1 MIKRTDKDK
10 INEWNGKIT
19 PTNEWYRCPKHCLY
33 YSSNACFERIKQD
46 DRAAKTAATKKFNK
60 ANKEAV
66 EASLGIYQAA
76 LVVERIQCLISDYDY
91 GIGSPTHINYKG
103 KGWASPLTKSQIL
116 NHLAGQ
122 KTIYYT
128 AQPHQIGGMSLVM
141 VTIDIDNPKHV
152 NNSASGAALRASK
165 KIQRDMKKL
174 GASVLVQPSTNENGY
189 HLTFCI
195 SFHPN
200 ARHNTIRNHLAEL
213 RSAIATKYES
223 YGCHE
228 ICLKGINFSTRM
240 MKGTVYGT
248 LVRLP
253 LITNLEESG
262 AFLAMTESP
271 VKFSALSDF
280 YSLSVDK
287 EDQDKEKAIKN
298 SSDSSQANN
307 TDSDSSKRQSRLL
320 IEEQATGTRLIS
332 CGDKTPFLSQKLRNG
347 KHEWNEKDPLGRM
360 FKAASAF
367 CHEHKRLPNDAKEL
381 VSYYESLGLNTD
393 KANPERMKR
402 AKKALAWV
410 TKNHSFSIPSES
422 TLYKKWLKHFTAK
435 NYSREDLTY
444 TTGRF
449 IRVEHL
455 ALVASIIERK
465 ELQAHQRGITKEY
478 FLKISREK
486 KARGDIGFVL
496 DNKKFAF
503 CIKLLVEEEVIEIVE
518 NRTLREGARYSILM
532 K

>member
-1 MIKRTDKDK
+1 MTKRTNYKK
-10 INEWNGKIT
+10 TNEWSGKVT
-19 PTNEWYRCPKHCLY
+19 PTNEWYRCPQHCLY
-33 YSSNACFERIKQD
+33 YSSNACFERIKQN
-46 DRAAKTAATKKFNK
+46 DRAAKTAATKNFNK
-60 ANKEAV
+60 TNKEVV
-66 EASLGIYQAA
+66 EARLGIDQAA
-76 LVVERIQCLISDYDY
+76 LVADRIQCLISDYDY
-91 GIGSPTHINYKG
+91 GIGSPTHTNYKG
-103 KGWASPLTKSQIL
+103 KGWASPLAKSQIF

-122 KTIYYT
+122 TRIYYT
-128 AQPHQIGGMSLVM
+128 AKPYQIDGMILVM

-165 KIQRDMKKL
+165 IIQRDLKNL
-174 GASVLVQPSTNENGY
+174 GAYVLVQPSTNGNGY

-200 ARHNTIRNHLAEL
+200 ARHNTIRNLLSEL
-213 RSAIATKYES
+213 RSGIATKYES
-223 YGCHE
+223 YNCHE

-240 MKGTVYGT
+240 TMGTVYGT

-262 AFLAMTESP
+262 AFLAMTQSP
-271 VKFSALSDF
+271 VKFSTLSGF
-280 YSLSVDK
+280 YSLSI
-287 EDQDKEKAIKN
+287 EDQVKEKAIKN
-298 SSDSSQANN
+298 SSHSSQANN
-307 TDSDSSKRQSRLL
+307 TDSISSKRQSKLL
-320 IEEQATGTRLIS
+320 VEEMATGTRLIS
-332 CGDKTPFLSQKLRNG
+332 CGDKTPFLSQKLG
-347 KHEWNEKDPLGRM
+347 KDKHEWNEKDPLGRM

-367 CHEHKRLPNDAKEL
+367 CHEHKRLPHDAKEL

-393 KANPERMKR
+393 KAKPERLKR

-422 TLYKKWLKHFTAK
+422 TLYKKWLKHFIAK

-455 ALVASIIERK
+455 ALVSSTIERK
-465 ELQAHQRGITKEY
+465 ELQNHQRGITKEY
-478 FLKISREK
+478 FIKISREK
-486 KARGDIGFVL
+486 KARGEIGFVL

-518 NRTLREGARYSILM
+518 NRTLREGARYSIL
-532 K
+532 KN

>member
-19 PTNEWYRCPKHCLY
+19 PTNEWYRCSKHCLY
-33 YSSNACFERIKQD
+33 YSSNACFERIKQN
-46 DRAAKTAATKKFNK
+46 DRAAKTAATKKFNNT
-60 ANKEAV
+60 NKEAV
-66 EASLGIYQAA
+66 EASLGKDQAA
-76 LVVERIQCLISDYDY
+76 MVVDRIQSLISDYDY
-91 GIGSPTHINYKG
+91 GIGSPTHTNYKG
-103 KGWASPLTKSQIL
+103 KGWASPLAKSQIF

-122 KTIYYT
+122 TRIYYT

-141 VTIDIDNPKHV
+141 VTIDVDNPKHV
-152 NNSASGAALRASK
+152 NNSASDAALKASK

-174 GASVLVQPSTNENGY
+174 GAPVLVQPSTNGNGY

-195 SFHPN
+195 SFHSN
-200 ARHNTIRNHLAEL
+200 ARHNTIRRLLAEL

-240 MKGTVYGT
+240 MNGTVYGT

-280 YSLSVDK
+280 YSHSI

-307 TDSDSSKRQSRLL
+307 TDSVSSKMKSKLHV
-320 IEEQATGTRLIS
+320 EEEATGTRLTS
-332 CGDKTPFLSQKLRNG
+332 CGDKTAFLSQKLRNG

-360 FKAASAF
+360 FKAASTF
-367 CHEHKRLPNDAKEL
+367 CHEHKRLPKDAEEL
-381 VSYYESLGLNTD
+381 VSYYESLRLNTD
-393 KANPERMKR
+393 KAKPERMKR

-410 TKNHSFSIPSES
+410 TSNHRFSIPSES
-422 TLYKKWLKHFTAK
+422 TLYKKWLKHFTAQC
-435 NYSREDLTY
+435 YSKEDLTY

-455 ALVASIIERK
+455 ALDSSTIERK
-465 ELQAHQRGITKEY
+465 ELQKHQRGITKEY
-478 FLKISREK
+478 FIKISREK

-518 NRTLREGARYSILM
+518 NRTLREGARYSVL
-532 K
+532 KN

>member
-1 MIKRTDKDK
+1 MTKRTDKDK

-60 ANKEAV
+60 TNKDVV
-66 EASLGIYQAA
+66 EARLGKDQAV
-76 LVVERIQCLISDYDY
+76 LIVDRIQSLISDYDY
-91 GIGSPTHINYKG
+91 GIGSPTHTNYKG
-103 KGWASPLTKSQIL
+103 KGWASPLAKSQIF

-122 KTIYYT
+122 TRIYYT
-128 AQPHQIGGMSLVM
+128 AKPHQIDGLSLVM

-152 NNSASGAALRASK
+152 NNSASGAALRASN

-174 GASVLVQPSTNENGY
+174 GASVLVQPSTNGNGY
-189 HLTFCI
+189 HLTLCI

-240 MKGTVYGT
+240 AKGTLYGT

-253 LITNLEESG
+253 LITNLEES
-262 AFLAMTESP
+262 AEFLAMTNTP
-271 VKFSALSDF
+271 VKFSTLSDF
-280 YSLSVDK
+280 YSLSV
-287 EDQDKEKAIKN
+287 EDQDKEKPIKN
-298 SSDSSQANN
+298 SSHSSQANN
-307 TDSDSSKRQSRLL
+307 TDSISSKTQSKILV
-320 IEEQATGTRLIS
+320 EEMATGTRLIS

-360 FKAASAF
+360 FKAASTF
-367 CHEHKRLPNDAKEL
+367 CHEHKRLPKDAEEL

-393 KANPERMKR
+393 KAKPERMKR

-410 TKNHSFSIPSES
+410 TKNHNFSIPSES

-444 TTGRF
+444 TTGRY
-449 IRVEHL
+449 IHPYHL
-455 ALVASIIERK
+455 ALVASVIERK
-465 ELQAHQRGITKEY
+465 ELQDHQRGITKEY
-478 FLKISREK
+478 FIKISREK
-486 KARGDIGFVL
+486 KARGEIGFVL

-503 CIKLLVEEEVIEIVE
+503 CIKLLAREEVIEIVE
-518 NRTLREGARYSILM
+518 NHTLKEGAKYSNL
-532 K
+532 KE